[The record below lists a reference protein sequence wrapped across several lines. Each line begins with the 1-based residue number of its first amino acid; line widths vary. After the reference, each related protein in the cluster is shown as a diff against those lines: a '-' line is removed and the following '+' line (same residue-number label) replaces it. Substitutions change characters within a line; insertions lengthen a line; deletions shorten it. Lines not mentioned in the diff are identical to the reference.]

1 MKKKITLILF
11 AVIAAAVLLMGIM
24 EKMLSEI
31 GGTPAIIIAY
41 SIIAVILIILYVK
54 AKKASETDQKK
65 RIRDREDSN
74 LDE

>member
-24 EKMLSEI
+24 EKILSEI

-41 SIIAVILIILYVK
+41 SVIAVILIILYIK
-54 AKKASETDQKK
+54 TKKASEAESEKRMEEQKK
-65 RIRDREDSN
+65 GRDG
-74 LDE
+74 